1 MSKEVTPVTK
11 WRDSEGNTYAVDKA
25 VRNGR
30 FVVIRTNMGGHR
42 KGAKQFSVAGNAC
55 AVQKVLNAHAKAEGW
70 QEVPT
75 C

>member
-1 MSKEVTPVTK
+1 MSKEVVPVIR
-11 WRDSEGNTYAVDKA
+11 WGDSEGNTYAVEKSL
-25 VRNGR
+25 RNGR
-30 FVVIRTNMGGHR
+30 FVVIRTNTGGHR
-42 KGAKQFSVAGNAC
+42 KGAKQFSVAGNAS